1 MALVS
6 QREYA
11 RRRGVTPEAIR
22 KRTVEQGGP
31 IPTHGRAKRIDEAEA
46 DALYEATMAPNGV
59 ANARFQRPGAAPE
72 PEASGPSKT
81 VLGNAAALWQAR
93 TAMLLTEAQ
102 LKRLL
107 LEERRGLVVN
117 RQTALAKAF
126 AFARLFRDAWQAWP
140 AHVGPLLAA
149 QFELDATAVTVALEE
164 YVREHLEQL
173 SRERFE
179 L

>member
-11 RRRGVTPEAIR
+11 RRRGVTKEAIR
-22 KRTVEQGGP
+22 KRTVEHGGP
-31 IPTHGRAKRIDEAEA
+31 IPTHGPGKRIDEAEA
-46 DALYEATMAPNGV
+46 DAIYEATMAPNGA
-59 ANARFQRPGAAPE
+59 ANARFQNPAVAPPPEPGAA
-72 PEASGPSKT
+72 SRII
-81 VLGNAAALWQAR
+81 GNTTALWQAR

-102 LKRLL
+102 LKRLQ
-107 LEERRGLVVN
+107 LEERRGLVIN

-149 QFELDATAVTVALEE
+149 QFELDPTAVTVALEG
-164 YVREHLEQL
+164 YVREHLDQL
-173 SRERFE
+173 ARERFD

>member
-1 MALVS
+1 MGCSPGKLTKD
-6 QREYA
+6 
-11 RRRGVTPEAIR
+11 GL
-22 KRTVEQGGP
+22 
-31 IPTHGRAKRIDEAEA
+31 RAE
-46 DALYEATMAPNGV
+46 P
-59 ANARFQRPGAAPE
+59 AAPTK
-72 PEASGPSKT
+72 G
-81 VLGNAAALWQAR
+81 VLGNATALWQAR

-102 LKRLL
+102 LKRLQ

-149 QFELDATAVTVALEE
+149 HFELDPTAVTVALED
-164 YVREHLEQL
+164 YVREHLERL
-173 SRERFE
+173 ARERFE

>member
-11 RRRGVTPEAIR
+11 RRHGLTHRAVQ
-22 KRTVEQGGP
+22 KRTVEHGGP
-31 IPTHGRAKRIDEAEA
+31 IPTHGSAKQIDETEA
-46 DALYEATMAPNGV
+46 DALWEATMAPNGA
-59 ANARFQRPGAAPE
+59 ANARFRRPDAAPA
-72 PEASGPSKT
+72 PAAAPKPG
-81 VLGNAAALWQAR
+81 VLGNATALWQAR

-102 LKRLL
+102 LKRLQ

-140 AHVGPLLAA
+140 AHVGPLIAA
-149 QFELDATAVTVALEE
+149 QFELDPTAVTVALEDH
-164 YVREHLEQL
+164 VRDHLDQL
-173 SRERFE
+173 CRERFE